1 MRKESK
7 WVYAVLFMAVL
18 LLAAGNSST
27 VYAKSNTLKTVSISA
42 KELSLT
48 KGQSAALSV
57 KNNRKKVKWASSDK
71 KVASVNGKGKIKAL
85 KRGTA
90 VVTAAVGKKKY
101 KCSVTVSDKKANVL
115 IVYFSTTGTTKSAA
129 KKIQKETNG
138 TLIRLQPQKAY
149 TKNYSKLLNV
159 AMDEQESDL
168 RPALATTI
176 KNIKQYDTILLGFPI
191 WHGQAPRIIST
202 FLESYDLSGKTIVP
216 FCISHSS
223 GIGSSAANLHA
234 LCPDSVKWAEG
245 RRFAAGTSKEEIGNW
260 LADAGIQMPDR
271 EECSHSYQSRVTLAP
286 TCMAEGETAYTCI
299 HCGRSYTE
307 KIPKSAHKFRTN
319 TVKAGMVKDGHIT
332 EKCTVCGKD
341 GNKKT
346 IAAVKSIRLSKTSYT
361 YNGKMRKP
369 SVTVTDRDEKRLK
382 EGTDYTVS
390 YPASSKNAGIYTI
403 KVQFRGN
410 YSGIEKT
417 SFQITPKG
425 TAIAGVSAKKKGF
438 TVKWKKQKKQTDEYE
453 IAFSTS
459 SKFPKKKT
467 EIINIK
473 GNVKASKTVSKLKAK
488 KKYYIRIRTYKAV
501 KAEGEQNKIYSGWS
515 KPKTVKTKK

>member
-27 VYAKSNTLKTVSISA
+27 VYAKSNTSKTVSISA

-115 IVYFSTTGTTKSAA
+115 IVYFSTTGTTKSVA

-149 TKNYSKLLNV
+149 TKNYRKLLDV
-159 AMDEQESDL
+159 AMDEQESDM

-216 FCISHSS
+216 FCTSHSS

-234 LCPDSVKWAEG
+234 LC
-245 RRFAAGTSKEEIGNW
+245 
-260 LADAGIQMPDR
+260 PDR

-346 IAAVKSIRLSKTSYT
+346 IAAVKFIRLSKTSYT

-438 TVKWKKQKKQTDEYE
+438 TVKWKKQKKQTDGYE

>member
-27 VYAKSNTLKTVSISA
+27 LYAKSNTSKTVSISA

-115 IVYFSTTGTTKSAA
+115 IYFSTTGTTKSAA

-202 FLESYDLSGKTIVP
+202 FLESYNFSEKIILP
-216 FCISHSS
+216 FCTSHSS
-223 GIGSSAANLHA
+223 GIGSSASNLHP
-234 LCPDSVKWAEG
+234 LCSDSTEWLEG
-245 RRFAAGTSKEEIGNW
+245 ERFEGGTS
-260 LADAGIQMPDR
+260 R
-271 EECSHSYQSRVTLAP
+271 ETLEDSR
-286 TCMAEGETAYTCI
+286 
-299 HCGRSYTE
+299 H
-307 KIPKSAHKFRTN
+307 FRMN
-319 TVKAGMVKDGHIT
+319 
-332 EKCTVCGKD
+332 
-341 GNKKT
+341 
-346 IAAVKSIRLSKTSYT
+346 
-361 YNGKMRKP
+361 
-369 SVTVTDRDEKRLK
+369 
-382 EGTDYTVS
+382 
-390 YPASSKNAGIYTI
+390 
-403 KVQFRGN
+403 
-410 YSGIEKT
+410 
-417 SFQITPKG
+417 
-425 TAIAGVSAKKKGF
+425 
-438 TVKWKKQKKQTDEYE
+438 
-453 IAFSTS
+453 
-459 SKFPKKKT
+459 
-467 EIINIK
+467 
-473 GNVKASKTVSKLKAK
+473 
-488 KKYYIRIRTYKAV
+488 
-501 KAEGEQNKIYSGWS
+501 
-515 KPKTVKTKK
+515 